1 MKLGSSIRRRRDSR
15 GGPRWSLSSGP
26 VRVAA
31 IVAGTLLAG
40 FGFGWLFATQLLFP
54 APPPPGD
61 LYEVPDVRGVLVEDA
76 RARLDEAG
84 LALGEVHE
92 LHHPLADSGA
102 VVGQAPIPGQL
113 ARPGHPVRV
122 TLSRGPERRPVP
134 EVARVGADWARN
146 VLEAAGF
153 EVTVDSVEADEPAG
167 SILEVSPPVGT
178 VLAVPG
184 EVTLRV
190 SLGPPGFPM
199 PSLLGMAEREA
210 RDTVEA
216 LGLHLSEVEEVF
228 RFGRDRGIV
237 VEQSPPADTVVEVGS
252 TVRFSVGR
260 GRAPERDEAT
270 AATAH
275 GVGTNGSGAP

>member
-1 MKLGSSIRRRRDSR
+1 MKLGSSIRRRRDAGS
-15 GGPRWSLSSGP
+15 GPGWSLSSGP
-26 VRVAA
+26 ARVAA
-31 IVAGTLLAG
+31 MVAGTLVAG
-40 FGFGWLFATQLLFP
+40 FGIGWLFATQLLFP

-61 LYEVPDVRGVLVEDA
+61 LYEVPDVRGAAVDDA

-84 LALGEVHE
+84 LVLGEVRE

-113 ARPGHPVRV
+113 GRPEHPVRV
-122 TLSRGPERRPVP
+122 TVSRGPERRAVP
-134 EVARVGADWARN
+134 EISRVRADWARS

-153 EVTVDSVEADEPAG
+153 AVTVDSVEAAEPAG
-167 SILEVSPPVGT
+167 SILEVSPRVGT

-190 SLGPPGFPM
+190 SLGPPGVPM
-199 PSLLGMAEREA
+199 PSLLGMSEREA

-237 VEQSPPADTVVEVGS
+237 VEQSPPADTLVEAGS

-260 GRAPERDEAT
+260 GRAPEREEGAVET
-270 AATAH
+270 ASGT
-275 GVGTNGSGAP
+275 GTNGSGAP